1 MSLPKIASSGILL
14 HFVAWFLASILV
26 FRLFLFL
33 YSLISL
39 THSLEINREHEIDFG
54 PHRKKREV
62 NTNEHAY
69 MDSFLGLC

>member
-1 MSLPKIASSGILL
+1 MSLSKIASSGILL

-33 YSLISL
+33 HSLISL
-39 THSLEINREHEIDFG
+39 THSLEINREIDFG
-54 PHRKKREV
+54 PHRKKREL